1 VREARAAAMAPLDEM
16 NRETALRA
24 AGASDPQIAA
34 ARTAAF
40 GAEAA
45 ARLAELD
52 RAHAA
57 WDARLAE
64 FRAARAAVL
73 ADPQL
78 DDAARRRRIDELLAR
93 AFSPAER
100 VRVEALDRIASSS
113 AAH

>member
-1 VREARAAAMAPLDEM
+1 
-16 NRETALRA
+16 
-24 AGASDPQIAA
+24 
-34 ARTAAF
+34 
-40 GAEAA
+40 
-45 ARLAELD
+45 
-52 RAHAA
+52 
-57 WDARLAE
+57 
-64 FRAARAAVL
+64 VL